1 MEAGNTANVSND
13 CKRANNFPAFDM
25 SRICVIAQ
33 LRRKLFKRTGYTVSK
48 TALYSLVELAIR
60 RMLFVFN
67 SLRDV

>member
-1 MEAGNTANVSND
+1 MEAGNAAKVSND
-13 CKRANNFPAFDM
+13 GKRTNNFPAFNM
-25 SRICVIAQ
+25 SRICVIAE

-60 RMLFVFN
+60 RILFVFN

>member
-1 MEAGNTANVSND
+1 MEAGNAANVSND
-13 CKRANNFPAFDM
+13 CKRANNFPAFNM
-25 SRICVIAQ
+25 SGICVIAE

-60 RMLFVFN
+60 RILFVFN